1 MMEQVPEFSDAVFLR
16 ENALAYGF
24 REEEGEFRYSRELC
38 GGQFRLEAAVSAA
51 GAFSARL
58 TDTQTEEP
66 YVLHLVE
73 DVRGSFV
80 EQVRGEYRAAL
91 REIAGRC
98 FDRRVFHADGTAELL
113 AYALARY
120 GDRPEYLWERFPSN
134 AVLRRKDNRKW
145 YAALLTVGA
154 DKLGLARREEVEI
167 ADLRMRPEELDAKVD
182 GKKYFRGWHM
192 NKKSWVTVV
201 LDGSVPPAELHR
213 LLDESYRLAQ
223 DQPSG
228 RKQHGQRKESEVGRG
243 ALGHPRDL

>member
-1 MMEQVPEFSDAVFLR
+1 MRTGSGKRRA
-16 ENALAYGF
+16 NSGTAGNSA
-24 REEEGEFRYSRELC
+24 
-38 GGQFRLEAAVSAA
+38 EAAVSAA

-91 REIAGRC
+91 REIAERC